1 MTRIDKAKG
10 PAKPRSKAKARTKN
24 RPKPPPG
31 LDTLVESVTRLE
43 TFDDTIA
50 RLERD
55 RRARLG
61 GMWGAAFSLVLAALV
76 RARAGWTVVVT
87 PNVDEAEDL
96 DRDLRLFGFS
106 PDDVH
111 LIAPVDGP
119 SGDGQFADARLLSR
133 NLRSLRARMERPNG
147 VLLIPLAAMVRP
159 VPSRRDLAEANVTIA
174 QGMEIDRDRWL
185 ERLGASGM
193 DRVDLVAA
201 PGEFSVR
208 GEILD
213 VFALSEDAPVRIE
226 LDGDWIDS
234 IRRIDPS
241 TQRSTE
247 VIEEITLPWL
257 GKSAIVEGAHA
268 AAHWLDYVERDDLV
282 VVRNPTEL
290 EERADRYDF
299 DEAVA
304 ALLFADDGAT
314 ARLEASALPV
324 SIDGHSGNVSVGS
337 ITAEGADLTSAMQLL
352 GRLCDSSRRIVLFCQ
367 SDAEGNRFGTLLARQ
382 LPEAVGKVEIRT
394 GNISHGFQFHDLGIV
409 LVDHHELF
417 HRTRP
422 RRAELPESPPSLPID
437 DHMQLKKGDA
447 IVHAIHGIA
456 RYRGLERMASGESE
470 QEFLNL
476 EFAGGMRL
484 YVPISKIHWIERY
497 VGSKG
502 HEPRLSKLGGAGWA
516 KKKKLVEDSV
526 TEFAGKLLRVMA
538 IRSKRQGFSFPPDT
552 EWQHEFEAAFPY
564 KDTPDQHEA
573 AVLTKRDMEDRAP
586 MDRLICGDVGYGKTE
601 IAMRAAF
608 KCVEAGKQVAML
620 VPTTVLA
627 QQHLQTFQE
636 RMSDYPVEIDVLSR
650 FRTAKESRRVLERAA
665 NGHVDILIGTHRLLQ
680 KDVAFKDLGLV
691 IVDEEQ
697 RFGVGHKD
705 RLMQFRATVD
715 LLTLTATPIPR
726 TLHMA
731 LVSLRDIST
740 LETPPQGRQPIHTE
754 IVPWQDEAIAD
765 AITHELER
773 DGQIFFIHNRV
784 RTIEKIKHKLE
795 SLVPLARI
803 DYIHGQMDEHF
814 VEERMTAF
822 VEKRLDVLLATTII
836 ESGLD
841 IPNANTIFI
850 DRADRFGL
858 AELHQL
864 RGRVGRYKNQAY
876 AYLLVPP
883 RAIISTEAKK
893 RLKAIEEFSDLGA
906 GFRIAMR
913 DMEIRGAGN
922 LLGPEQHGHIAA
934 IGYELYCRLLRDAV
948 KRMRGEKVEPRVETE
963 IDLGVPALIPVDY
976 VPDTRQKVEI
986 YQKIAG
992 LDTEDDIP
1000 ALREECRDRFGP
1012 VPVELDN
1019 LFEITRARI
1028 ELQKNRVEGV
1038 RRRGS
1043 RLILDVPVGLVPAG
1057 LAGRGKDEVRRVDM
1071 KTIHLMI
1078 PEGVEELTALVDGL
1092 VAALRGDGFF

>member
-1 MTRIDKAKG
+1 MTRTK
-10 PAKPRSKAKARTKN
+10 KPKRKPEPP
-24 RPKPPPG
+24 PKPPAG
-31 LDTLVESVTRLE
+31 LDALVGAVARLE
-43 TFDDTIA
+43 TFEDTLG
-50 RLERD
+50 RLERH
-55 RRARLG
+55 RRAELG
-61 GMWGAAFSLVLAALV
+61 GVWGASFSLVLAALV
-76 RARAGWTVVVT
+76 RARTGWTFVVT
-87 PNVDEAEDL
+87 PSVEEAEDL
-96 DRDLRLFGFS
+96 DRDLRLFGYAA
-106 PDDVH
+106 DDVH
-111 LIAPVDGP
+111 VVAPVDGP

-133 NLRSLRARMERPNG
+133 NLRSLRARIERPTG
-147 VLLIPLAAMVRP
+147 VLVIPLAAMVRP
-159 VPSRRDLAEANVTIA
+159 VPSRSALADAAVTIT

-185 ERLGASGM
+185 DRLGASGM

-213 VFALSEDAPVRIE
+213 VFAFSEDAPIRVE

-247 VIEEITLPWL
+247 VVEEITLPWL
-257 GKSAIVEGAHA
+257 GKSSLLDGGHA
-268 AAHWLDYVERDDLV
+268 PANWLDYVDGDDTV
-282 VVRNPTEL
+282 VIRNPTEL
-290 EERADRYDF
+290 GERADRYDL
-299 DEAVA
+299 DESVA
-304 ALLFADDGAT
+304 SLLFRDDSPHM
-314 ARLEASALPV
+314 RLEMSAMPV
-324 SIDGHSGNVSVGS
+324 SLGPSAGNVSVGS
-337 ITAEGADLTSAMQLL
+337 ITAEGADLSSAMQLL

-394 GNISHGFQFHDLGIV
+394 GNLSHGFQFHDLGIV

-417 HRTRP
+417 HRARP

-447 IVHAIHGIA
+447 VVHAIHGIA

-476 EFAGGMRL
+476 EFAGGMQL

-502 HEPRLSKLGGAGWA
+502 YAPRLSKLGGAGWA

-538 IRSKRQGFSFPPDT
+538 IRSKREGYSFPPDT

-564 KDTPDQHEA
+564 RDTPDQHEA
-573 AVLTKRDMEDRAP
+573 AVLTKRDMESRAP

-608 KCVEAGKQVAML
+608 KAVESGKQVAML

-627 QQHLQTFQE
+627 QQHLQTFRE
-636 RMSDYPVEIDVLSR
+636 RMSDYPVEIEVLSR
-650 FRTAKESRRVLERAA
+650 FRTAKESRQVLERTA

-784 RTIEKIKHKLE
+784 RTIEKIQHKLE

-803 DYIHGQMDEHF
+803 DHIHGQMDENL

-822 VEKRLDVLLATTII
+822 VDKQLDILLATTII

-883 RAIISTEAKK
+883 RASISTEAKK

-986 YQKIAG
+986 YQKIAA
-992 LDTEDDIP
+992 LDSEDSIP
-1000 ALREECRDRFGP
+1000 ALRDECRDRFGP
-1012 VPVELDN
+1012 VPIELEN
-1019 LFEITRARI
+1019 LFEVTRARI
-1028 ELQKNRVEGV
+1028 ELQKNRVEGA

-1057 LAGRGKDEVRRVDM
+1057 LANRSKDQVRRVDM

-1078 PEGVEELTALVDGL
+1078 PEGVDGISPLVDGL